1 MSVVIIGG
9 NECMVCQYEKICKK
23 HGCKAKVFVKEK
35 SGFSKQIGNPD
46 LMILFTNTVS
56 HKMVHSAVTEAKS
69 KDIHIVRAHS
79 LISCVSSPLLIAIL
93 HALIFTCSFSLPVF
107 INMPCFQLHIP
118 EVQH

>member
-46 LMILFTNTVS
+46 LMILFSNTVPELFYM
-56 HKMVHSAVTEAKS
+56 KTGGGLYPL
-69 KDIHIVRAHS
+69 RPRN
-79 LISCVSSPLLIAIL
+79 VSDEPQY
-93 HALIFTCSFSLPVF
+93 PV
-107 INMPCFQLHIP
+107 
-118 EVQH
+118 

>member
-56 HKMVHSAVTEAKS
+56 RHPS
-69 KDIHIVRAHS
+69 HISIYTKV
-79 LISCVSSPLLIAIL
+79 LTKEQNNIL
-93 HALIFTCSFSLPVF
+93 
-107 INMPCFQLHIP
+107 
-118 EVQH
+118 